1 MGVGGE
7 AEQCVCVR
15 TCVCERLHVHTN
27 LLLAC
32 LFEMQVICMATTTN
46 TLNLVDNND
55 DTLSI
60 VIVVIV

>member
-32 LFEMQVICMATTTN
+32 LFEMQVICMATTN